1 MLKRAV
7 TLLLTIALGLAYAS
21 AQNKDR
27 VLVVMTRNLDA
38 GSDFGFVTS
47 ATTPLGLILGVT
59 QTYQEVIE
67 SNIPERAQ
75 GIAAEIQAQ
84 APDLVALQE
93 VTTLR
98 TGPFGG
104 PSTVVVADQL
114 QLLLAALAARGLH
127 YAPIAIQQNA
137 DVEAPAVDGSSTLFD
152 VRLTDF
158 DVMLARTDL
167 PTSEFQMQNVQFQH
181 YSTTLVFPTV
191 LGTSIPFPRGWI
203 SVDAK
208 LRGKQYRVL
217 TTHLETFNL
226 DIQAA
231 QTLELING
239 PAVTDLPLVLAG
251 DLNSDA
257 DNPDPSQSPAYH
269 LLINANFLD
278 LWSTVHPGDTGFTW
292 PLHGEDPFTA
302 SSSPNQR
309 IDIILTRGDK
319 IADRSAVL
327 TGNTVNALTPS
338 GLWPSDHAGVVGAF
352 TLLP

>member
-1 MLKRAV
+1 MKHSII
-7 TLLLTIALGLAYAS
+7 LLAILAIGVANAS

-27 VLVVMTRNLDA
+27 VLVVMTRNMDA

-47 ATTPLGLILGVT
+47 ANSAFGLLIGVGE
-59 QTYQEVIE
+59 TYQEVVQ

-84 APDLVALQE
+84 KPDLVALQE

-98 TGPFGG
+98 VGPFGG
-104 PSTVVVADQL
+104 LSTTVVADQL
-114 QLLLAALAARGLH
+114 QSLTAALAARGLH
-127 YAPIAIQQNA
+127 YAPVAVQQNA
-137 DVEAPAVDGSSTLFD
+137 DVEAPAVDASFNFFD

-158 DVMLARTDL
+158 DVLLARTDL
-167 PTSEFQMQNVQFQH
+167 PVNELQLENVQFQH
-181 YSTTLVFPTV
+181 YSATLLFPTV

-203 SVDAK
+203 SADAK
-208 LRGKQYRVL
+208 LRGKQYRVV

-239 PAVTDLPLVLAG
+239 PVVTDLPVILAG

-278 LWSTVHPGDTGFTW
+278 LWTTVHSDDSGFTW
-292 PLHGEDPFTA
+292 PLHGEDPSTA

-319 IADRSAVL
+319 IAERSAFL
-327 TGNTVNALTPS
+327 TGNTQSALTPS